1 MGHNMKRVEYMV
13 ISNGFRQLRFNGNT
27 YCVSQRGTSKNPNVV
42 ITKEISEYDYSADQH
57 VLRYQQIEHP
67 GYTTIREAIRFI
79 REHF

>member
-1 MGHNMKRVEYMV
+1 MKRVEYLV
-13 ISNGFRQLRFNGNT
+13 ITPGFRQLKFNGNT
-27 YCVSQRGTSKNPNVV
+27 YCVTQRGTNRNPKLV
-42 ITKEISEYDYSADQH
+42 ITKEISEYDYSADQQ